1 MTLDLCAYFHDTTL
15 MVYVYYSGP
24 AEDSENLYHEQ
35 RGVIP
40 RSFEYLYSLIKQE
53 MDEVSLLIEP

>member
-1 MTLDLCAYFHDTTL
+1 MSH
-15 MVYVYYSGP
+15 VIYYSGP

-53 MDEVSLLIEP
+53 MDEVSLHHDNGCNIKR